1 VPNSRLYLNQGAGFS
16 RRHIRGWMPPAFRPG
31 KKILPKASAKSDRTQ
46 LSKEIFWQFAKA
58 GNTLANLHINYEKQA
73 EYPLE
78 RIEKGQLNYRVEK
91 MRLSKDKST
100 LTYNDFLT
108 LKGIPPE
115 TYEYRV
121 GNRSAPEWAVEIS
134 EAQQ

>member
-1 VPNSRLYLNQGAGFS
+1 
-16 RRHIRGWMPPAFRPG
+16 MPPAFRPG